1 MRRKPLLSHSPLLFP
16 TIPAILVSVLV
27 PAYFSQAMAQ
37 TVPVEK
43 PVTPPTETPVSFQ
56 SEGQVKKPPEELSS
70 KEKLLNEKQQ
80 EKQLEKQKQADKN
93 APVSVTSGSFNGR
106 PERFIKFEHDV
117 EIIKGG
123 TRVNS
128 DEATYS
134 GLDDEVEA
142 TGNVRVNRYGD
153 CYRGDAMRMQLDS
166 GAGFV
171 SNPVYRLLRNN
182 AQGHAARIDFQDEER
197 SLITRGT
204 YSTCE
209 GLNPDW
215 YLQSDTLNLDTGLD
229 RGVAGK
235 SVLYF
240 LGTPILATPSLTFPL
255 SGARHSGL
263 LPPIFGASSKGG
275 PEMTLPYYFNIA
287 PNRDL
292 TIYPRLIARRGLQLG
307 LEGRYLGETYS
318 GETSVEGLL
327 NDRVT
332 GNNRYAVAS
341 IHQQKL
347 LPQLELS
354 WNINTASDD
363 DYPADFSR
371 TITKTAQRLLL
382 REANLTYFGPF
393 WSLGLR
399 TSNYQVLQDLAA
411 PIARPYDRLPQL
423 QLHAEQHDVA
433 GIDWS
438 FDSIVTRFWHPTL
451 VRGDRTVINPQISL
465 PLVQAGGFIIPKLSF
480 HATNYHLVNPAPGQ
494 EADYHRAI
502 PTFSIDSGLVF
513 ERKTRLFNTDL
524 TQTLEPRLFY
534 VNTPYR
540 DQSKMPNFDSAV
552 ADFNFAQIF
561 SENRF
566 TGQDRIGDSNQ
577 ITAAVISRFI
587 EGNGDES
594 LKLAIG
600 QRFYFNTQ
608 KVTLDDSVSPSR
620 SDLLLAAI
628 GKLSSTLSGEMAL
641 QLSQTDRQSVRANY
655 GIHWQ
660 PSPKKVLNLAYRYQ
674 RNTLEQVDVSAQWPV
689 ADRWY
694 MVGRSNYSMM
704 DKKLVDGL
712 LGFEYKADCWSLRFL
727 AQRFATTSVNNTS
740 GFSIQLELN
749 GLARLGFGANP
760 IDALRKNISGY
771 QADYDR

>member
-1 MRRKPLLSHSPLLFP
+1 MRRKPVLSHSPLLFP

-37 TVPVEK
+37 TQASGMTAEVQEQNRQDEK
-43 PVTPPTETPVSFQ
+43 SQ
-56 SEGQVKKPPEELSS
+56 
-70 KEKLLNEKQQ
+70 KEKLQLAKAKQD
-80 EKQLEKQKQADKN
+80 DKN
-93 APVSVTSGSFNGR
+93 APVTIRAESFNGR
-106 PERFIKFEHDV
+106 PERFIKFERDV
-117 EIIKGG
+117 EVIKGG
-123 TRVNS
+123 TKLNA

-134 GLDDEVEA
+134 NLDDEVDA
-142 TGNVRVNRYGD
+142 SGNVRMNRYGD
-153 CYRGDAMRMQLDS
+153 CYSGDNMRLQLDS

-171 SNPVYRLLRNN
+171 SNPIYRLLRNN
-182 AQGHAARIDFQDEER
+182 AQGNAKRIDFQDEER
-197 SLITRGT
+197 SLITSGT

-209 GLNPDW
+209 GPNPDW
-215 YLQSDTLNLDTGLD
+215 YLKSDTLNLDTGLD

-235 SVLYF
+235 SVVYF
-240 LGTPILATPSLTFPL
+240 LGMPILATPSLTFPL

-263 LPPIFGASSKGG
+263 LPPIMGASSKGG
-275 PEMTLPYYFNIA
+275 PELTMPYYFNIA

-292 TIYPRLIARRGLQLG
+292 TVYPKMIARRGLQLG

-332 GNNRYAVAS
+332 GTNRYAVAS
-341 IHQQKL
+341 VHQQKL
-347 LPQLELS
+347 LPQLDFS

-363 DYPADFSR
+363 NYPTDFSR

-382 REANLTYFGPF
+382 REANLTYYGSF
-393 WSLGLR
+393 WSLALR

-411 PIARPYDRLPQL
+411 PIDRPYDRLPQL

-433 GIDWS
+433 GLDWS
-438 FDSIVTRFWHPTL
+438 MDTIVTRFWHPTL
-451 VRGDRTVINPQISL
+451 VRGDRTVINPSVSL
-465 PLVQAGGFIIPKLSF
+465 PMVQAGAFIIPKISF

-494 EADYHRAI
+494 ESDFHRAV
-502 PTFSIDSGLVF
+502 PTFSVDSGLVF
-513 ERKTRLFNTDL
+513 ERKTRMFDTDL

-540 DQSKMPNFDSAV
+540 DQSNMPNFDSAV

-577 ITAAVISRFI
+577 ITAALISRFI

-608 KVTLDDSVSPSR
+608 KVTLDNTVSPSR

-641 QLSQTDRQSVRANY
+641 QLSQTDRQSVRSNY
-655 GIHWQ
+655 GISWQ

-674 RNTLEQVDVSAQWPV
+674 RNSLEQVDLSAQWPM

-694 MVGRSNYSMM
+694 MVGRSNYSIM
-704 DKKLVDGL
+704 DKRMVDGL

-727 AQRFATTSVNNTS
+727 AQRFATNIVNNTS

-749 GLARLGFGANP
+749 GLARLGFGGNP

-771 QADYDR
+771 QPINER

>member
-1 MRRKPLLSHSPLLFP
+1 MRRKPVLSHSPLLFP

-37 TVPVEK
+37 TQVSGMTAEAQEQNRQDEK
-43 PVTPPTETPVSFQ
+43 SQ
-56 SEGQVKKPPEELSS
+56 
-70 KEKLLNEKQQ
+70 KEKLQLAKAKQD
-80 EKQLEKQKQADKN
+80 DKN
-93 APVSVTSGSFNGR
+93 APVTIRAESFNGR
-106 PERFIKFEHDV
+106 PERFIKFDRDV
-117 EIIKGG
+117 EVIKGG
-123 TRVNS
+123 TKLNA

-134 GLDDEVEA
+134 NLDDEVDA
-142 TGNVRVNRYGD
+142 SGNVRMNRYGD
-153 CYRGDAMRMQLDS
+153 CYSGDNMRLQLDS

-171 SNPVYRLLRNN
+171 SNPIYRLLRNN
-182 AQGHAARIDFQDEER
+182 AQGNAKRIDFQDEER
-197 SLITRGT
+197 SLITSGT

-215 YLQSDTLNLDTGLD
+215 YLKSDTLNLDTGLD

-235 SVLYF
+235 SVVYF
-240 LGTPILATPSLTFPL
+240 LGMPILATPSLTFPL

-263 LPPIFGASSKGG
+263 LPPIMGASSKGG
-275 PEMTLPYYFNIA
+275 PELTMPYYFNIA

-292 TIYPRLIARRGLQLG
+292 TVYPKMIARRGLQLG

-332 GNNRYAVAS
+332 GTNRYAVAS
-341 IHQQKL
+341 VHQQKL
-347 LPQLELS
+347 LPQLDFS

-363 DYPADFSR
+363 NYPTDFSR

-382 REANLTYFGPF
+382 REANLTYFGSF
-393 WSLGLR
+393 WSLALR
-399 TSNYQVLQDLAA
+399 TSNYQVLQDLAS
-411 PIARPYDRLPQL
+411 PIDRPYDRLPQL

-433 GIDWS
+433 GLDWS
-438 FDSIVTRFWHPTL
+438 MDTIVTRFWHPTL
-451 VRGDRTVINPQISL
+451 VRGDRTVINPSVSL
-465 PLVQAGGFIIPKLSF
+465 PMVQAGAFIIPKISF

-494 EADYHRAI
+494 ESDFHRAV
-502 PTFSIDSGLVF
+502 PTFSVDSGLVF
-513 ERKTRLFNTDL
+513 ERKTRMFDTDL

-540 DQSKMPNFDSAV
+540 DQSNMPNFDSAV

-577 ITAAVISRFI
+577 ITAALISRFI

-608 KVTLDDSVSPSR
+608 KVTLDNTVSPSR

-641 QLSQTDRQSVRANY
+641 QLSQTDRQSVRSNY
-655 GIHWQ
+655 GIRWQ

-674 RNTLEQVDVSAQWPV
+674 RNSLEQVDLSAQWPM

-694 MVGRSNYSMM
+694 MVGRSNYSIM
-704 DKKLVDGL
+704 DKRMVDGL

-727 AQRFATTSVNNTS
+727 AQRFATNSVNNTS

-749 GLARLGFGANP
+749 GLARLGFGGNP

-771 QADYDR
+771 QPINER